1 MSPQPPMWSLLKLT
15 ETKPLTLLFQSRL
28 LLKLIS
34 RSSVGLGESTQYER
48 YDVLV

>member
-1 MSPQPPMWSLLKLT
+1 MI
-15 ETKPLTLLFQSRL
+15 LFQSRF

-48 YDVLV
+48 YDVLVQSPIYVPHFADVER